1 MILLAL
7 DLDNTLIHSY
17 KKAEGS
23 HICVEEG
30 DIHGTWKKLSYMTPQ
45 AVEKLRSLSSGI
57 LPIPITTRSVE
68 QFRRISIF
76 GDEPP
81 MAVTSNGGTLLINGV
96 PDKAWRS
103 ESEQLINAAAEELE
117 RGKSLLESDKNRSFE
132 VRFVDDSF
140 IFTKSDNPDETV
152 SLLTSQLDTK
162 TVEILTNGSKVYIL
176 PKGLNKG
183 NALRRLK
190 KRLSPETT
198 IAAGDSEFDIPMLL
212 LADIALVPY
221 NGLNAALGDIP
232 AMVCENAETGK
243 FAEFILDFAEN
254 YFQKY
259 RKNP

>member
-30 DIHGTWKKLSYMTPQ
+30 NIHGVWKKLSYMTPE
-45 AVEKLRSLSSGI
+45 AVEGLKSLSSGI
-57 LPIPITTRSVE
+57 FPIPITTRSVE
-68 QFRRISIF
+68 QFRRISVF
-76 GDEPP
+76 GENPP
-81 MAVTSNGGTLLINGV
+81 MAVTSNGGTLLINGI
-96 PDKAWRS
+96 PDKQWRA
-103 ESEQLINAAAEELE
+103 ESEQLINAAISELE
-117 RGKSLLESDKNRSFE
+117 HGKDILETDKNRSFE
-132 VRFVDDSF
+132 VRFVDESF
-140 IFTKSDNPDETV
+140 IFTKSDDPEKTV
-152 SLLTSQLDTK
+152 SLLSSQLDRQA
-162 TVEILTNGSKVYIL
+162 VDILTNGSKVYIL

-183 NALRRLK
+183 NALCRLK

-212 LADIALVPY
+212 SADIALVPD

>member
-17 KKAEGS
+17 KKAESS

-30 DIHGTWKKLSYMTPQ
+30 SIHGVWKKLSYMTPE
-45 AVEKLRSLSSGI
+45 AVEKLNGLSSGI

-68 QFRRISIF
+68 QFRRISVF
-76 GDEPP
+76 GENPP

-96 PDKAWRS
+96 PDKQWRA
-103 ESEQLINAAAEELE
+103 ESKQLINAAMSELE
-117 RGKSLLESDKNRSFE
+117 QGKNLLETDKNRSFE

-140 IFTKSDNPDETV
+140 IFTKSDKPDETV
-152 SLLTSQLDTK
+152 SMLGSQLDMQ
-162 TVEILTNGSKVYIL
+162 TVDVLTNGSKVYIL

-183 NALRRLK
+183 NALERLK

-212 LADIALVPY
+212 SADIALVPD
-221 NGLNAALGDIP
+221 NGLNVALSDIP
-232 AMVCENAETGK
+232 SMVCQNAETGK

>member
-17 KKAEGS
+17 KKAESS

-30 DIHGTWKKLSYMTPQ
+30 DIRGTWKKLSYMTPY

-68 QFRRISIF
+68 QFRRIKIF

-96 PDKAWRS
+96 SDKQWRS
-103 ESEQLINAAAEELE
+103 GSEQLINSAAEELE
-117 RGKSLLESDKNRSFE
+117 RGKKLLETDKNRSFE

-140 IFTKSDNPDETV
+140 IFTKSDEPEKTV
-152 SLLTSQLDTK
+152 SLLTSKLDTQI
-162 TVEILTNGSKVYIL
+162 VDILTNSSKIYIL

-183 NALRRLK
+183 NALERLK

-212 LADIALVPY
+212 SADIALVPD

-232 AMVCENAETGK
+232 AMVCQTAETGK